1 MEVEVKLYAMLR
13 EIASKKLEKVDLPEK
28 ASMRDLIGFM
38 ISKYGEEF
46 GTYIYDADKKVRN
59 YLSYMING
67 VNINSLDGFE
77 TTLKDGDVISLLPPV
92 GGG

>member
-13 EIASKKLEKVDLPEK
+13 EIASKKMEIVHLPEK
-28 ASMRDLIGFM
+28 SSIRDLIDFL
-38 ISKYGEEF
+38 ISEHGDEF
-46 GTYIYDADKKVRN
+46 ANYIYDSGKQVRN

-67 VNINSLDGFE
+67 VNINSLNGFE
-77 TTLKDGDVISLLPPV
+77 TMLKEGDVVSLLPPV

>member
-28 ASMRDLIGFM
+28 ASMRDLIDFL

-46 GTYIYDADKKVRN
+46 GTYIYDADKQVRN

-67 VNINSLDGFE
+67 VNINSLNGFE

>member
-28 ASMRDLIGFM
+28 ASVRDLIDFL
-38 ISKYGEEF
+38 ISEYGDEF
-46 GTYIYDADKKVRN
+46 ASYIYDSEKQVRN

-77 TTLKDGDVISLLPPV
+77 TTLKGGDVISLLPPV